1 LDCDFDSFDL
11 QLRKREESRM
21 KIKNLMAVLIT
32 AAMIA
37 PAVAGDYK
45 CTAGTQECLNAM
57 AEKLKNKGWVG
68 IELDQ
73 DEETGALTVRL
84 VVEESPAQTA
94 GFKPGDKLVAMND
107 LKFGE
112 ASEEALHQ
120 AWDKMTP
127 GTDVVYTVSR
137 DGKEAKLDVTLA
149 KLPED
154 VMAKWVGQHMLEH
167 ATVATAQK

>member
-1 LDCDFDSFDL
+1 
-11 QLRKREESRM
+11 M
-21 KIKNLMAVLIT
+21 KSKTLMAVLVA
-32 AAMIA
+32 AAMVA
-37 PAVAGDYK
+37 PAAAGDYK
-45 CTAGTQECLNAM
+45 CTEGTQECLNAM

-84 VVEESPAQTA
+84 VVEESPAQSA

-107 LKFGE
+107 LRFGE

-127 GTDVVYTVSR
+127 GTEVVYTVAR
-137 DGKEAKLDVTLA
+137 NGKETKLDVTLA

-167 ATVATAQK
+167 STVATAQK

>member
-1 LDCDFDSFDL
+1 
-11 QLRKREESRM
+11 M
-21 KIKNLMAVLIT
+21 KSKTLIVVLAA
-32 AAMIA
+32 AAMVA
-37 PAVAGDYK
+37 TVVAGDYK
-45 CTAGTQECLNAM
+45 CTEGTQECLNAM

-84 VVEESPAQTA
+84 VVEESPAQA
-94 GFKPGDKLVAMND
+94 GGFKPGDKLVAMND
-107 LKFGE
+107 LRFGE
-112 ASEEALHQ
+112 ATEEALHQ

-127 GTDVVYTVSR
+127 GTEVVYTVAR
-137 DGKEAKLDVTLA
+137 NGKETKIDVTLA

-154 VMAKWVGQHMLEH
+154 VMATWVGQHMLDH